1 MNDPIGTRSKTV
13 EVYSDAPDSVI
24 ADLLRGAVDLHCHSG
39 PSVMPRSLNHVDA
52 IREAQDAGMHA
63 VLFKDHYYSVTP
75 VAKLLEETLPDL
87 HLHLLSGVAL
97 NNTVGGLNP
106 YAVDHALKLGGR
118 LVWMPTFSAA
128 NHLRHGH
135 RHVILPTK
143 QTMLRPTGL
152 TVVTDR
158 GDLKDEVKPILDQ
171 IAEFDG
177 VLSAGHLH
185 ISEIWPLF
193 DEAKKRGVKRLLVN
207 HPTFVVDANLRDIK
221 ELTDMGAYVE
231 HSFCMFINETY
242 TKHFTGAQLKELI
255 TAAGVER
262 TILGSDLGQINNPR
276 PVAGFRSVIRLCLA
290 LGYGEAD
297 IRKMI
302 SLNACRL
309 MGLPEPQLAASA
321 ASAGREKAGGN
332 RTRST

>member
-1 MNDPIGTRSKTV
+1 MSGDPILTFSKTV
-13 EVYSDAPDSVI
+13 ETYADVPESVI
-24 ADLLRGAVDLHCHSG
+24 DDMLRGAVDLHCHSG
-39 PSVMPRSLNHVDA
+39 PSVMPRSLNHLQA
-52 IREAQDAGMHA
+52 ILEAQDAGMHA

-75 VAKLLEETLPDL
+75 VAKYIEETMPDL
-87 HLHLLSGVAL
+87 RLNLLTGVAL

-106 YAVDHALKLGGR
+106 YAVDHMLKLGGHI
-118 LVWMPTFSAA
+118 VWMPTFSAA

-143 QTMLRPTGL
+143 ERMLTPTGL
-152 TVVTDR
+152 SVVTDR
-158 GDLKDEVKPILDQ
+158 GDLKEEVKPILDL
-171 IAEFDG
+171 IAEADC

-221 ELTDMGAYVE
+221 ELSDMGAYIE

-242 TKHFTGAQLKELI
+242 NKKFTGAQLKELI

-262 TILGSDLGQINNPR
+262 TILGSDLGQAKNPH
-276 PVAGFRSVIRLCLA
+276 PVAGFRAVIRLCLG
-290 LGYGEAD
+290 LGYNEAE

-302 SLNACRL
+302 GSNACRL
-309 MGLPEPQLAASA
+309 MGLPEPQLAVPAAA
-321 ASAGREKAGGN
+321 AS
-332 RTRST
+332 

>member
-1 MNDPIGTRSKTV
+1 MSGDPILTFSKTI
-13 EVYSDAPDSVI
+13 EEYSDAPDAVI
-24 ADLLRGAVDLHCHSG
+24 DNILRGAVDLHCHSG
-39 PSVMPRSLNHVDA
+39 PSVMPRSLNHLQA
-52 IREAQDAGMHA
+52 ILEAQDAGMHA

-75 VAKLLEETLPDL
+75 VAKYIEETMPSLRL
-87 HLHLLSGVAL
+87 NLLTGVAL

-106 YAVDHALKLGGR
+106 YAVDHCFKLGGR
-118 LVWMPTFSAA
+118 IVWMPTFSAA

-143 QTMLRPTGL
+143 EEMLRPTGL
-152 TVVTDR
+152 SVVNDK

-171 IAEFDG
+171 IAEFDC

-193 DEAKKRGVKRLLVN
+193 DEAKKRGVTRLLVN

-221 ELTDMGAYVE
+221 ELSGMGAYIE

-242 TKHFTGAQLKELI
+242 NKKFTGAQLKELI
-255 TAAGVER
+255 TAGGVDR
-262 TILGSDLGQINNPR
+262 TILGSDLGQAKNPH
-276 PVAGFRSVIRLCLA
+276 PVAGFRAVIRLCLA

-302 SLNACRL
+302 GLNACQL
-309 MGLPEPQLAASA
+309 MGLAAPQQTESADAAS
-321 ASAGREKAGGN
+321 
-332 RTRST
+332 